1 MPQFQTLMPIKTK
14 GQHPPLFCVHG
25 EPLKMAMRIKA
36 DRPVYGLSHVYHSSF
51 QEAAPDSI
59 ESLAREYL
67 DDVYQVDADGPYYL
81 LGFSAGAM
89 IAYEMAQ
96 QIIASG
102 KQVAY
107 LVLIEPSIGSSES
120 INTSKSDA
128 LRNYIAEVGWTPR
141 TLAYLIYRAGKSL
154 LSRSK
159 TFLQRMRV
167 NITLGLGRDLP
178 EHLRWL
184 GYLRA
189 LGPAIR
195 AYKYRPLNCKV
206 TLIYRDL
213 PADGRAM
220 VEAMWHELLGAEL
233 DMQYA
238 PGTTSHNDF
247 MLDPHLGNV
256 GILLDR
262 DLGVAR

>member
-1 MPQFQTLMPIKTK
+1 MPIKTK

-51 QEAAPDSI
+51 QESVPDSI

-67 DDVYQVDADGPYYL
+67 DDVYKVCPDGPFYL

-89 IAYEMAQ
+89 VAYEMARQ
-96 QIIASG
+96 VIASG

-107 LVLIEPSIGSSES
+107 LVMIEPSIGLNES

-128 LRNYIAEVGWTPR
+128 LRNYIDEVGWTPR
-141 TLAYLIYRAGKSL
+141 TIAYLVYRAGKSIM
-154 LSRSK
+154 SRTK
-159 TFLQRMRV
+159 TFLQRLRV
-167 NITLGLGRDLP
+167 NITLALGRELP

-195 AYKYRPLNCKV
+195 AYKYGPLKCKA

-213 PADGRAM
+213 PADGRDM
-220 VEAMWHELLGAEL
+220 LEAMWHELLGAEL
-233 DMQYA
+233 DIHYA
-238 PGTTSHNDF
+238 AGASGHNDF
-247 MLDPHLGNV
+247 MLDPHLSNV